1 MNSENLSTL
10 LLEGINLIF
19 EKWTVLRLAVTNNWG
34 GTSSEEKKK
43 KLIEYVHNYVLSNTT
58 PKDKLCDYLRDEV
71 NTLFNVDIDDDSDI
85 EVSDLILDLYKDL
98 KNNNLEII
106 EKIRNIQEHDLNSC
120 REHNLIQEVDIDEE
134 DDSASEYS
142 DEDNSNEAYSDS
154 YQSEG
159 M

>member
-58 PKDKLCDYLRDEV
+58 PKDKLCDYLRDE
-71 NTLFNVDIDDDSDI
+71 I

-106 EKIRNIQEHDLNSC
+106 EKIRNIQESDLNSC
-120 REHNLIQEVDIDEE
+120 REHNLIQEANIDEE
-134 DDSASEYS
+134 EDSASEYS
-142 DEDNSNEAYSDS
+142 DENDSNEAYSDS
-154 YQSEG
+154 YQSED
-159 M
+159 MQ

>member
-1 MNSENLSTL
+1 MKN
-10 LLEGINLIF
+10 INLLIIVLFIF
-19 EKWTVLRLAVTNNWG
+19 F
-34 GTSSEEKKK
+34 
-43 KLIEYVHNYVLSNTT
+43 SN
-58 PKDKLCDYLRDEV
+58 LQ
-71 NTLFNVDIDDDSDI
+71 I